1 MCLFSSV
8 DTLILLSFDS
18 VFFRKGIFSYLH
30 DLFKFDTV
38 SNTWEDITSLVSGSR
53 LPGISSF
60 NMISNSDGNIYLFGG
75 TGGMLSCARV
85 FDVVIRH
92 QTRNVTMVLT
102 YKCFWHIWP
111 SLVHRIQY
119 QFLSPGNLKVHCGGT
134 DKLNARAWSNAA
146 WTAVCWNDFVGR
158 CNDIHLWGLETWLF
172 AYC

>member
-102 YKCFWHIWP
+102 YKCFWHI
-111 SLVHRIQY
+111 
-119 QFLSPGNLKVHCGGT
+119 
-134 DKLNARAWSNAA
+134 
-146 WTAVCWNDFVGR
+146 
-158 CNDIHLWGLETWLF
+158 
-172 AYC
+172 